1 MLAVFKDDENELKWM
16 LSVFMKNYMS
26 TQSQQR
32 STKYASALLERR
44 SWGVLNWMLLIVFC
58 WNTTAV
64 ISAQDTIVLNQKNF
78 EPVGFDS
85 INACEI
91 EDPTSRLQYPQVK
104 NEVFGRFKYAEPSV
118 SFKQLSRQFWTHCVI
133 KNNTRD
139 SLQVYLK
146 NLGHDHLRLYAEF
159 SDGSELFQE
168 AGSDVYMPKRP
179 VPEHKY
185 TFYIHLAPG
194 RFVDCWIST
203 KFIYTSSSAVD
214 VKILSPVFFGAEI
227 NKEQTRFAEHR
238 LLGVGFLS
246 ITFFLLLFT
255 LFQSWQ
261 IQDRMYW
268 YYCCYIAV
276 SFLYFLRKI
285 ENFSF
290 FTTPFS
296 YFPSLI
302 EYPETLNALLIHIFY
317 FMFVIEFLDLR
328 KKDVRLYRLLWWMGV
343 ICVLY
348 VIGDA
353 LVMLYSGSMEYTIV
367 PYMQFR
373 MLLLIPMLYTLY
385 LIAKYHY
392 RPLGRYVFWGSALLI
407 FGASLTLC
415 ASLIPNFYRYLVVR
429 DHFFFTYAGVLS
441 ECLIFSLG
449 LGYKARVVLEERN
462 KFQGDLLNQL
472 EENQKIESEAK
483 AKMEAELDKRT
494 EEIHRKN
501 KELELLKMEQTR
513 LRIARDL
520 HDEMGST
527 LSSISIMAESAKRSL
542 KEDVDPTRLDFIGEK
557 TREVMESMSDIV
569 WSVNP
574 ENDRFE
580 QVVARMEELMTTLMV
595 AQEIP
600 FNFKIADSIEH
611 VDIPMEKRKDFY
623 LIFKESLNNIVK
635 YAHASKVH
643 VLIETPPGKVRLTV
657 QDNGAGF
664 DPNDIQAGMG
674 GNGLRNMRDRAQL
687 IGADLEITSSK
698 GNGTTIRLEMPL

>member
-1 MLAVFKDDENELKWM
+1 
-16 LSVFMKNYMS
+16 MKNYKFARPQKPSLKRHCEMGLRGLKS
-26 TQSQQR
+26 VS
-32 STKYASALLERR
+32 YWILLF
-44 SWGVLNWMLLIVFC
+44 VFC
-58 WNTTAV
+58 WHAPTAL
-64 ISAQDTIVLNQKNF
+64 SAQDTIVLNQKSF
-78 EPVGFDS
+78 EPIGFDS
-85 INACEI
+85 TNAREL
-91 EDPTSRLQYPQVK
+91 EDPTGRFQYPEIK
-104 NEVFGRFKYAEPSV
+104 NEVFGRFKHAVPAI

-133 KNNTRD
+133 KNNTKD

-146 NLGHDHLRLYAEF
+146 NLGQDRLRLYAVF
-159 SDGSELFQE
+159 SNGSEILQE
-168 AGSDVYMPKRP
+168 AGSDAYVRKRP
-179 VPEHKY
+179 VPDHKY
-185 TFYIHLAPG
+185 TFFIVLPPG

-203 KFIYTSSSAVD
+203 KFIYTSSDAVD
-214 VKILSPVFFGAEI
+214 VKILSPVYYGAEI
-227 NKEQTRFAEHR
+227 YKEQTRFAQHR
-238 LLGVGFLS
+238 FLGVSFLS

-261 IQDRMYW
+261 IQERMYW
-268 YYCCYIAV
+268 YYCGYIAV
-276 SFLYFLRKI
+276 SFFYFLRKI

-296 YFPSLI
+296 YCPFLI
-302 EYPETLNALLIHIFY
+302 EYPETFNALMIHIFY

-328 KKDVRLYRLLWWMGV
+328 KKDVRLYRLLWWMSA
-343 ICVLY
+343 ICVVYIL
-348 VIGDA
+348 GDA
-353 LVMLYSGSMEYTIV
+353 LVMLYTGSMEYTIV

-385 LIAKYHY
+385 LIAKRHY
-392 RPLGRYVFWGSALLI
+392 RPLGRYVFWGSSLLI
-407 FGASLTLC
+407 VGASLTLC

-429 DHFFFTYAGVLS
+429 DYFFFTYAGVLS

-449 LGYKARVVLEERN
+449 LGYKARVILEERN
-462 KFQGDLLNQL
+462 KFQGDLLIQL

-483 AKMEAELDKRT
+483 AKMETELDKRT
-494 EEIHRKN
+494 DEIHRKN

-542 KEDVDPTRLDFIGEK
+542 KEDVDQTRLDFIGEK

-580 QVVARMEELMTTLMV
+580 QVVARMEELLTTLMT

-600 FNFKIADSIEH
+600 FSFEIDDSIEH
-611 VDIPMEKRKDFY
+611 VNIPMEKRKDFY

-635 YAHASKVH
+635 YAHARKVH
-643 VLIETPPGKVRLTV
+643 VLIETPPGKIRLTV
-657 QDNGAGF
+657 QDNGVGF
-664 DPNDIQAGMG
+664 DPDNIRAGMG
-674 GNGLRNMRDRAQL
+674 GNGLRNMRDRAQT
-687 IGADLEITSSK
+687 IGAELEIISTK
-698 GNGTTIRLEMPL
+698 GNGTMIRLEMSL